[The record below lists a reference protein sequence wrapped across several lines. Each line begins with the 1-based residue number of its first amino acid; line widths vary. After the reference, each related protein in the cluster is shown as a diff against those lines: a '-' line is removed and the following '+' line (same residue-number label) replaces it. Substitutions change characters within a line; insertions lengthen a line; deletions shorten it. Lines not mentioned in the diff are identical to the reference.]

1 MAKKIVVATLVA
13 VMLVSCLF
21 VFAGCVNGT
30 YVNGDSYVK
39 LGAFGKAEVKISIM
53 GFSRTEEFKY
63 TSKKNDEGVE
73 YVYEVTEKDGEKTET
88 PFAYINEDGNLVVL
102 GVATFTKK

>member
-1 MAKKIVVATLVA
+1 MTKKIVVAALVA

-21 VFAGCVNGT
+21 IFAGCVNGT

-39 LGAFGKAEVKISIM
+39 LGAMGKAEVKISIF
-53 GFSRTEEFKY
+53 GFSRTDEFKY
-63 TSKKNDEGVE
+63 TSKKNDDGVV
-73 YVYEVTEKDGEKTET
+73 YIYEVTEKDGEKNET
-88 PFAYINEDGNLVVL
+88 AFAYINDDGNLVVL